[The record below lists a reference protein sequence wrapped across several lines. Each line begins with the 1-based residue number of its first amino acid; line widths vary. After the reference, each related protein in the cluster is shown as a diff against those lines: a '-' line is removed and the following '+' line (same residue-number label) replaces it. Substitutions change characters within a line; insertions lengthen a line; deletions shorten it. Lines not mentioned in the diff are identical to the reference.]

1 MKILTMVFCV
11 TLVACVT
18 GCSVRVATELASRSE
33 KEVAIKGMKVT
44 VSSTQQS
51 EEGEGPPE
59 ALVDGDRGTRWASQY
74 EDKQEVVVDMGKEV
88 ELSGVRLLWEAASAK
103 IYSVSLSK
111 DGKTWESAH
120 KDTGGKP
127 GPRIDEVKLKDKKA
141 RFIRLELTE
150 RATEWG
156 FSLYEIEPILS
167 RP

>member
-11 TLVACVT
+11 TLVVCVA
-18 GCSVRVATELASRSE
+18 GCSVRTVAELAPRSE
-33 KEVAIKGMKVT
+33 EEVAIKGMKVT
-44 VSSTQQS
+44 VSSTQQNYKD
-51 EEGEGPPE
+51 EGSPE

-74 EDKQEVVVDMGKEV
+74 KDKQEVVVDMGKEV
-88 ELSGVRLLWEAASAK
+88 KLSGVRLLWEAAAPK

-120 KDTGGKP
+120 KDSGGKT
-127 GPRIDEVKLKDKKA
+127 GPRTDEVNLKDKKA